1 MAKMSKKERESST
14 RFSKIK
20 SWFKKK
26 GFDVSNVKKSQKTYS
41 SNERIRQDILKQLG
55 IDAKISKIGK
65 LFYDKIQFSSKL
77 KEDIELKE
85 TNELVNKLQ
94 SIFGNSYN
102 VSSNKQSDSS
112 TQDKGINYETFR
124 NLAGARDTT
133 SSGYDIIY
141 EFYNEI
147 GEDINN
153 AYDIRVTREMIENI
167 EDEEIRKWALQAFWR
182 IMWGDFN
189 EGLWHR
195 WERFF

>member
-41 SNERIRQDILKQLG
+41 SNERIRQDIFKQLG
-55 IDAKISKIGK
+55 IDAKISKFGK
-65 LFYDKIQFSSKL
+65 LFYDKIQFSKKL

-102 VSSNKQSDSS
+102 VSSNKQADDT
-112 TQDKGINYETFR
+112 TQDKGISYETFR
-124 NLAGARDTT
+124 NLKGARDTA
-133 SSGYDIIY
+133 SSGYDMIY

-153 AYDIRVTREMIENI
+153 AYDIRVTREMIESI
-167 EDEEIRKWALQAFWR
+167 EDEEIRKWALQAF
-182 IMWGDFN
+182 
-189 EGLWHR
+189 E
-195 WERFF
+195 